1 MNPHRSGTE
10 GENSSDNGRGPIQA
24 TRLVVPII
32 SAIVAISAIVSWTW
46 IAAAQF
52 GEIHLQITN
61 TRNELAAQIRE
72 VAYKLELQE
81 ARFSDRY
88 TASDHRQFVLE
99 LMRLNPTIKLPE
111 TR

>member
-1 MNPHRSGTE
+1 MNPQRSSTE
-10 GENSSDNGRGPIQA
+10 GENFSENGRGNVPV
-24 TRLVVPII
+24 TRLVIPVI

-72 VAYKLELQE
+72 VSYKLELQE
-81 ARFSDRY
+81 ARFADRY
-88 TASDHRQFVLE
+88 TASDHRQFVLD
-99 LMRLNPTIKLPE
+99 LMRLNPTLKLPE
-111 TR
+111 NR